1 MRGRNQKKRS
11 GKGST
16 SQRRMPLQGSG
27 PDPRDRWVRLR
38 QPLSYQAEC
47 ATIALASDLK
57 CALGL
62 RHYCNLTGLTLV
74 ALKGFLDAVED
85 DTHDSTLTETVLDAG
100 AELLATALG
109 MTSAE
114 LCEWEDG
121 FDLYNDAPRDRV
133 MWHDLKH
140 AQAALGISAEYM
152 TVCNE

>member
-1 MRGRNQKKRS
+1 MRGRNPKKQPGNGSS
-11 GKGST
+11 GD
-16 SQRRMPLQGSG
+16 RRMPPLGFR

-62 RHYCNLTGLTLV
+62 RHYCNLTGLSLV
-74 ALKGFLDAVED
+74 ALKSFLDAVED
-85 DTHDSTLTETVLDAG
+85 DMHDSTLTETILATG
-100 AELLATALG
+100 AELLAAALG
-109 MTSAE
+109 TTSSE
-114 LCEWEDG
+114 FCEWEDG
-121 FDLYNDAPRDRV
+121 FDVYNDAPRDRV

-140 AQAALGISAEYM
+140 AQDALGISAEYL